1 MQNKTEIMCNV
12 ASCVFYKG
20 DRCHAETISVSC
32 DNCVNPKA
40 CHETECSSFRCK
52 NMQTDCKKKGNHPFF
67 FLNFF
72 RPFHKKMA

>member
-1 MQNKTEIMCNV
+1 MHNKTEIICNV
-12 ASCVFYKG
+12 ASCVFYKE

-52 NMQTDCKKKGNHPFF
+52 NM
-67 FLNFF
+67 
-72 RPFHKKMA
+72 